1 MLGKDFRH
9 GLKKYP
15 DKKIFVQDFLNGL
28 MPLYNDI
35 CQREFDRVMSSQRF
49 SEFTVIYDKYLEYL
63 RGSDGKLSSF
73 WMSYIGMV
81 EILLNLLRASR
92 EVDWE
97 LHLSAIRKTTP
108 WRFACDNL
116 NYTHYL
122 LAYVS
127 EISHLEEGDP
137 EAFKYL
143 KSGGCSVQIGE
154 NNPFRKVPV
163 DQTCKETV
171 NKDTQRAGGTK
182 GFSLK
187 AGASTI
193 WLLNIAVSC

>member
-1 MLGKDFRH
+1 
-9 GLKKYP
+9 
-15 DKKIFVQDFLNGL
+15 

-35 CQREFDRVMSSQRF
+35 CQREFDTVMSSQRF
-49 SEFTVIYDKYLEYL
+49 SEFTVIYDKYLDYL
-63 RGSDGKLSSF
+63 CGSDGKLSSF

-116 NYTHYL
+116 NYAHYL

-127 EISHLEEGDP
+127 EMSHLQEGDP

-143 KSGGCSVQIGE
+143 KSGGC
-154 NNPFRKVPV
+154 
-163 DQTCKETV
+163 
-171 NKDTQRAGGTK
+171 
-182 GFSLK
+182 
-187 AGASTI
+187 
-193 WLLNIAVSC
+193 